1 MIRNLAV
8 TFLTRLQQRIDL
20 GRVFGGV
27 PTPPPT
33 PPSEPEEE
41 TP

>member
-1 MIRNLAV
+1 MTSIRDLAR
-8 TFLTRLQQRIDL
+8 TFSARLLERITL

-27 PTPPPT
+27 PTPPPA
-33 PPSEPEEE
+33 PDPLE